1 MFRGISY
8 SIVKIC
14 ITLEQCYTTVI
25 LILLRQSVVYHNDFI
40 IVVLFTHFNCRS
52 VSSINQAW
60 SLFSRSGLRRL

>member
-25 LILLRQSVVYHNDFI
+25 LILLRQTVVYHNDFI
-40 IVVLFTHFNCRS
+40 IFVLFTHFNCRS